1 VVACFDGKVAV
12 NYVRVIFMVQLA
24 QGVLVVYGVL
34 MIVGGMMGKVKG
46 NSSASLVAGGL
57 TGFVSLI
64 GFWKSLSDPM
74 LGLLIGAMVGLLLTG
89 VFISRFARS
98 RKFMPAGLIL
108 VLSLIVG
115 LLCMMA
121 RKEIEATTQMEEVMV
136 SKRAESNPVCF
147 RPLIERSSS

>member
-1 VVACFDGKVAV
+1 VKNEKLIKGK
-12 NYVRVIFMVQLA
+12 IMILWA
-24 QGVLVVYGVL
+24 QGALVVYGVL
-34 MIVGGMMGKVKG
+34 MIVGGVMGKVKG

-57 TGFVSLI
+57 TGLVSLV
-64 GFWKSLSDPM
+64 GFWKSLHDPM
-74 LGLLIGAMVGLLLTG
+74 LGFMIGAMVGLLLTG
-89 VFISRFARS
+89 IFISRFARS

-121 RKEIEATTQMEEVMV
+121 RKEIEAKMQIEEVVV
-136 SKRAESNPVCF
+136 SKRAESNPVRF

>member
-1 VVACFDGKVAV
+1 
-12 NYVRVIFMVQLA
+12 
-24 QGVLVVYGVL
+24 
-34 MIVGGMMGKVKG
+34 MGHPKG
-46 NSSASLVAGGL
+46 TRPAALVAGGQ
-57 TGFVSLI
+57 TGLASLI

-98 RKFMPAGLIL
+98 RKFMPAGFIL

-121 RKEIEATTQMEEVMV
+121 RKEIEATMQIEEVMV
-136 SKRAESNPVCF
+136 SKRAESNPVRF